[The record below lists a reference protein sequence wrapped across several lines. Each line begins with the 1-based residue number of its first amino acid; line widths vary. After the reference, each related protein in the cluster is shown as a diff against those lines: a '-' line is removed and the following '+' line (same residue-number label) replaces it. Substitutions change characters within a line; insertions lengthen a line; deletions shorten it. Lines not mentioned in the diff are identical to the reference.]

1 MKSKILFGLLI
12 GILLSY
18 GCADK
23 PNNSITI
30 PGDVLYSYQFTLTK
44 DGASVA
50 DASVIVILSDGSDTL
65 LATDKMGYTEF
76 VSRKQASSAIG
87 VTFGLSGT
95 SAITDVGKV
104 SIVLEPIPKMAA
116 SELNANATYVFGV
129 YDTNN
134 DGDVRFRYQYNF
146 SYFYCSYWLPWTFWS
161 DPNPNHWTS
170 WGISDFSP
178 WLGKKLL
185 VPRTYQYWYREAY
198 HLPISSAL
206 FLVSTR

>member
-1 MKSKILFGLLI
+1 MNRKLAIIVVLMLGLMV
-12 GILLSY
+12 
-18 GCADK
+18 GCGRTPVSLEKGSNDQ
-23 PNNSITI
+23 TF
-30 PGDVLYSYQFTLTK
+30 SYQF
-44 DGASVA
+44 SVA
-50 DASVIVILSDGSDTL
+50 HDGKPFADAAVIVILSDGSDTL
-65 LATDKMGYTEF
+65 LATDQMGYTEF
-76 VSRKQASSAIG
+76 VSRKQANSAIG
-87 VTFGLSGT
+87 VSLGLSGT
-95 SAITDVGKV
+95 STIADVGNV
-104 SIVLEPIPKMAA
+104 PIVLESIPKMAA
-116 SELNANATYVFGV
+116 SELNASATYVFGV
-129 YDTNN
+129 YNTNN

-146 SYFYCSYWLPWTFWS
+146 SYFYCSYWLPWTLWS